1 MVQFHLLPFRNLA
14 ISFTPHLPVAF
25 GRNTKSRWSLLSG
38 VYARG
43 SKRSHTGGKFV
54 TCSGVTNSRQKDNS
68 CVSPSLGYLEVNH
81 LRPSVSTTAYLGT
94 YLEGET
100 SRMGEGRM
108 GMREGRTGGKDS
120 VYMGSRR
127 KKG

>member
-1 MVQFHLLPFRNLA
+1 MVQSHLPLFRNLA

-43 SKRSHTGGKFV
+43 SHTGDKFV

-81 LRPSVSTTAYLGT
+81 LRPSLSTSAYLGI

-100 SRMGEGRM
+100 SRMGDGRM
-108 GMREGRTGGKDS
+108 GMSEGKMGGKDS